1 MMDRVRFESIVS
13 AYGGDPRRWPEAER
27 VAAEAYAAANARE
40 LASLLREARALD
52 GVLDADAPV
61 AAGDLLIAR
70 VLARAPKAV
79 ARAFFEPRLWTALA
93 ACAVAGVL
101 AGFGGGSL
109 IPEPDESEAVITAAF
124 RGASADLD
132 MFEVDG

>member
-1 MMDRVRFESIVS
+1 
-13 AYGGDPRRWPEAER
+13 
-27 VAAEAYAAANARE
+27 
-40 LASLLREARALD
+40 
-52 GVLDADAPV
+52 
-61 AAGDLLIAR
+61 
-70 VLARAPKAV
+70 
-79 ARAFFEPRLWTALA
+79 
-93 ACAVAGVL
+93 VL